1 MRCEKCCFH
10 LNVIVM
16 NVLVI
21 AIVLRIVNIFVIALH
36 VFTRMIVIFME
47 MMNAVVLLILN
58 VIKKV
63 GVENESKSTQESV

>member
-36 VFTRMIVIFME
+36 VFTRMIVMFLE